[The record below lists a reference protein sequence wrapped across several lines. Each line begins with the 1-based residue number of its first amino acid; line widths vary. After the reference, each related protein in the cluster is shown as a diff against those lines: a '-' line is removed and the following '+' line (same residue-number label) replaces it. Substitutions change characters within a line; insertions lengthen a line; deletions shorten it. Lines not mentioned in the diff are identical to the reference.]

1 MKKYTILS
9 ALALLTFFAVF
20 ASNVRA
26 QNANETDAPAASKSA
41 EIMTEN
47 DRLPFMQS
55 GEDATRPK
63 EPGTGGLL
71 VKTLGAML
79 LIVGLLFFGA
89 WGLKKS
95 GFGTLKAQ
103 DSAGAPDLAVLSSIS
118 VASGRTISAIRFGER
133 VLLVASTPQSFTLL
147 AEEEKKSVSTPVSRS
162 VAELLADET
171 DDFGEAL
178 KQAEN
183 RFELWEDRGERS

>member
-1 MKKYTILS
+1 MKKYTIL
-9 ALALLTFFAVF
+9 AALLALF
-20 ASNVRA
+20 ASFALNVGA
-26 QNANETDAPAASKSA
+26 QAPAENGAETANKSA

-55 GEDATRPK
+55 GEETARPE

-95 GFGTLKAQ
+95 GFGLLKAPT
-103 DSAGAPDLAVLSSIS
+103 DAGAPDLAVLSSIS
-118 VASGRTISAIRFGER
+118 VGSGRTISAVRFGER

-147 AEEEKKSVSTPVSRS
+147 AEEEKNPVSTTVSRS
-162 VAELLADET
+162 VADLLADEAG
-171 DDFGEAL
+171 DFGEEL

-183 RFELWEDRGERS
+183 RFELWEDEGERS